1 MKRII
6 FVIIFILF
14 SNFLRADIAGDI
26 KEIKDKMVT
35 KDEFKLYI
43 EATDKRFDMLMWFMG
58 LGFTLGLGGL
68 ASYIF
73 YVERTLRRE
82 MNIRFEE
89 VNKRFEEVNK
99 RFELVDKSL
108 EEVMSLILL
117 LVKVHEKE
125 LGSDIIDVVLG
136 KKSPY
141 VIAKEMQK
149 DLEER
154 IKAIEKERLKEII
167 VDKEIIN
174 ILINEFTKAG
184 LRVQQ

>member
-14 SNFLRADIAGDI
+14 SNFLKADIAGDI

-58 LGFTLGLGGL
+58 LGFTLSLGGL

-82 MNIRFEE
+82 MDRRFEE
-89 VNKRFEEVNK
+89 MNRRFEEMNKRFEEVNK
-99 RFELVDKSL
+99 RFELVDKRL

-136 KKSPY
+136 KKSPDT
-141 VIAKEMQK
+141 IAK
-149 DLEER
+149 
-154 IKAIEKERLKEII
+154 
-167 VDKEIIN
+167 
-174 ILINEFTKAG
+174 
-184 LRVQQ
+184 

>member
-14 SNFLRADIAGDI
+14 YSFLRADIAGDI

-58 LGFTLGLGGL
+58 LGFTLSLGGL

-82 MNIRFEE
+82 MNI
-89 VNKRFEEVNK
+89 RFEEVNK

-136 KKSPY
+136 KKSPD